1 MLEVRKKIYYQE
13 SEIRRNLFTYG
24 KEWMTMIDWKEYI
37 GPYHAYETGEVYTE
51 SDWNGTKS
59 KRLVPYKDRSPSYF
73 KYIDLVQYK
82 KVSPKQKKIASTR
95 LHMSGYIAPIPV
107 LRKPTEDELRMGKM
121 TRYFVYKRNE
131 PDKFCVEVDDDQM
144 SSFNLDF
151 TGINQYLYAMIEM
164 PWRLTGPEFD
174 EFDENGYLTRY
185 GVVDTN
191 NRIILKMSKKI
202 RILKEVLR
210 NPRELTIYDDFI

>member
-24 KEWMTMIDWKEYI
+24 KEWMTMIDWKEYV

>member
-1 MLEVRKKIYYQE
+1 
-13 SEIRRNLFTYG
+13 
-24 KEWMTMIDWKEYI
+24 
-37 GPYHAYETGEVYTE
+37 
-51 SDWNGTKS
+51 
-59 KRLVPYKDRSPSYF
+59 
-73 KYIDLVQYK
+73 
-82 KVSPKQKKIASTR
+82 
-95 LHMSGYIAPIPV
+95 MSGYIAPVPV

-131 PDKFCVEVDDDQM
+131 IDRFCVEVDDVQM

-151 TGINQYLYAMIEM
+151 TGINQYLYAMIEV

-202 RILKEVLR
+202 RILKQVLR
-210 NPRELTIYDDFI
+210 NPRELTIYDDFV

>member
-59 KRLVPYKDRSPSYF
+59 KRLMPYKDRSPSYF

-95 LHMSGYIAPIPV
+95 LHMSGYIAPVPV

-131 PDKFCVEVDDDQM
+131 IDRFCVEVDDVQM

-151 TGINQYLYAMIEM
+151 TGINQYLYAMIEV

-202 RILKEVLR
+202 RILKQVLR
-210 NPRELTIYDDFI
+210 NPRELTIYDDFV